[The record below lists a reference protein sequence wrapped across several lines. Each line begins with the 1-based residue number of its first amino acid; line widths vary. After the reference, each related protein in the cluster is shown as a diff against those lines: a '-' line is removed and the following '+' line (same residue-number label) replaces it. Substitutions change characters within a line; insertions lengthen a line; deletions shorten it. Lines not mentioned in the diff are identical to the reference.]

1 VRTHPLLSEAAS
13 SGIRMG
19 LERVEA
25 LLDFLGH
32 PHLAVPA
39 VHVGGTNGKGSVT
52 SMIAACQQAADRR
65 VGLFTSPHLQQVN
78 ERLRVGGQDIPD
90 EALERL
96 LEQVH
101 SRAQFWAAEHAPE
114 LGEGPPL
121 TYFELMAVAG
131 FSYFAQS
138 QVELSVIEVGLGG
151 RLDATNVVQ
160 PQVSVITSVSLDH
173 MDRLGPDLASIAGE
187 KAGILKPGVPVVV
200 GRLAPDAMR
209 VVRLTAHERGCPMSV
224 LGQDFDHS
232 SSEDGLSVH
241 WTHEGQV
248 RRVDS
253 IHLGLAGAHQKD
265 NAAIALRALDLLPP
279 ELRVPAGAMR
289 EGLARVRHSGR
300 MEWLTERVLV
310 DGAHNAAG
318 AQALASFLV
327 DLPRTGQRTLL
338 LGASD
343 DKDIRSIASALASEV
358 DLILTTRCAHDRAAD
373 AGDVAQQLVDL
384 SVPVMP
390 AGNIEDALEIALEG
404 GGLVVVAGSLFLV
417 GAARDLLG

>member
-1 VRTHPLLSEAAS
+1 
-13 SGIRMG
+13 MG

-25 LLDFLGH
+25 LLSFMGD
-32 PHLAVPA
+32 PHLAVPS
-39 VHVGGTNGKGSVT
+39 VHVGGTNGKGSVST
-52 SMIAACQQAADRR
+52 MIAACQQAAERR

-78 ERLRVGGQDIPD
+78 ERLRISGHDIPD
-90 EALERL
+90 VALERL
-96 LEQVH
+96 LEQIH
-101 SRAQFWAAEHAPE
+101 ARAEFWVAEHAPE

-121 TYFELMAVAG
+121 TYFEFMAVAG

-138 QVELSVIEVGLGG
+138 HVDLSVIEVGLGG

-160 PQVSVITSVSLDH
+160 PKVSVVTTVALDH

-187 KAGILKPGVPVVV
+187 KAGIFKPGVPVVV
-200 GRLAPDAMR
+200 GRLAQDAMR
-209 VVRLTAHERGCPMSV
+209 VVRLTAHERGCPLFV

-241 WTHEGQV
+241 WSHEGEE

-265 NAAIALRALDLLPP
+265 NAAIALRTLDLLPP

-289 EGLARVRHSGR
+289 EGLAKVRHPGR
-300 MEWLTERVLV
+300 MEWLSDRVLV

-318 AQALASFLV
+318 AQALASYLA
-327 DLPRTGQRTLL
+327 DLPRTEKRTLL
-338 LGASD
+338 LGASA
-343 DKDIRSIASALASEV
+343 DKDIRSIASALASQF
-358 DLILTTRCAHDRAAD
+358 DLVLTTRCAHERAAD

-390 AGNIEDALEIALEG
+390 AGDIEDALQMAMDAEG
-404 GGLVVVAGSLFLV
+404 LIVVAGSLFLV
-417 GAARDLLG
+417 GAARDLLA